1 MEEVVLLQTKSV
13 LIVFGLVAVF
23 FVFLALLVM
32 LVGLFFVR
40 LSRQSA
46 SGGVYQAA
54 SDLDAGDEGYVTS
67 EGGTHAFQAP
77 GGGVDEEDERSA
89 RERRDY
95 DEAQKVLDLQ
105 VRRAT
110 EAILRD
116 RRATG
121 AILSDRGG
129 ADMRGPGR
137 VDLNDP
143 GFWTDGAGVPH
154 QAKAPGVKDE

>member
-1 MEEVVLLQTKSV
+1 MEEVVLLQTKSM

-40 LSRQSA
+40 LSRQPA

-54 SDLDAGDEGYVTS
+54 SDLNAGDEGYVTP

-89 RERRDY
+89 KARRDY

-116 RRATG
+116 RGAT
-121 AILSDRGG
+121 DP
-129 ADMRGPGR
+129 RGPCR
-137 VDLNDP
+137 LDLNDP
-143 GFWTDGAGVPH
+143 GFWTDGAGMLH
-154 QAKAPGVKDE
+154 QAKAPGVKDD